1 MSNVTASIYTY
12 IGGVFSMEV
21 TYGSGTFTPIAQVKS
36 VDFSGA
42 KASTV
47 PVMTAD
53 NTDSVERV
61 VKTVHSPGDA
71 TVVIIYNTNDATH
84 QALRTAFNQQG
95 TLATHK
101 FKSLP
106 VGQLTDS
113 FEGVISSWDVKQT
126 LDKDSELT
134 IKITISGPITQA

>member
-1 MSNVTASIYTY
+1 MSNVTAAIYTY
-12 IGGVFSMEV
+12 IGGVFSMEQ
-21 TYGSGTFTPIAQVKS
+21 TYNSGTFTPITQVKS

-47 PVMTAD
+47 NVMTAD
-53 NTDSVERV
+53 NTDSIERV
-61 VKTVHSPGDA
+61 VKTTHNPGDA
-71 TVVIIYNTNDATH
+71 TVVIIYNETDPTH
-84 QALRTAFNQQG
+84 QLLWTAFNQQG

-134 IKITISGPITQA
+134 IKITISGPVTKA

>member
-1 MSNVTASIYTY
+1 MSNVTAAIYTY
-12 IGGVFSMEV
+12 IGGVFSIEQ
-21 TYGSGTFTPIAQVKS
+21 TYNSGTFTPITQVKS

-47 PVMTAD
+47 NVMTAD
-53 NTDSVERV
+53 NTDSIERV
-61 VKTVHSPGDA
+61 VKTTHNPGDA
-71 TVVIIYNTNDATH
+71 TVVIIYNETDATH
-84 QALRTAFNQQG
+84 QLLWTAFNQQG

-134 IKITISGPITQA
+134 IKITISGPVTKA

>member
-1 MSNVTASIYTY
+1 MSNVTPAIYTY
-12 IGGVFSMEV
+12 VGGVFSMEQ
-21 TYGSGTFTPIAQVKS
+21 TYGSGTFTPITQVKS

-47 PVMTAD
+47 NVMSAD
-53 NTDSVERV
+53 NTDAVERV
-61 VKTVHSPGDA
+61 VKTIHSPGDA
-71 TVVIIYNTNDATH
+71 SVVIIYNENDATH
-84 QALRTAFNQQG
+84 QALWTAFNQQG

-126 LDKDSELT
+126 LDKDTELT
-134 IKITISGPITQA
+134 IKITISGPATKA